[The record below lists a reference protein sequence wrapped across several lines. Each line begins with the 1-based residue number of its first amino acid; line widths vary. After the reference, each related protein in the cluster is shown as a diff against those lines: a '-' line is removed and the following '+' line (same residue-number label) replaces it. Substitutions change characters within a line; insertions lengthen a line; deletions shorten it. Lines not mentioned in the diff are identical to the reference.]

1 MVGRDLHRRA
11 QLVGIAARAASKLS
25 ASMPGVLDKTPLEY
39 QKGKLVLHLPE
50 SLAALDGEALR
61 RRLRALAQFLSCE
74 TEIRIG
80 GPRLPADAASI
91 AAKRNEIVPK

>member
-1 MVGRDLHRRA
+1 
-11 QLVGIAARAASKLS
+11 
-25 ASMPGVLDKTPLEY
+25 MPGVLDKTPLEY

-61 RRLRALAQFLSCE
+61 RRLKALAQFLDYDA
-74 TEIRIG
+74 EISIG
-80 GPRLPADAASI
+80 GGRLPAEISSI